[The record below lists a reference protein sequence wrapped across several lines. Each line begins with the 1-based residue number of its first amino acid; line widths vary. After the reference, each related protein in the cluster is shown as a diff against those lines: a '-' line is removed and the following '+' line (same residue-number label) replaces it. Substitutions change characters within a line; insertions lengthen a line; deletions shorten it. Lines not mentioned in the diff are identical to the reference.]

1 MKIAIISIVFPF
13 PVDNGGSA
21 GTYNLIEESRH
32 LHDITFICPNVSEER
47 KQGLQKLWPNVNIIT
62 TPQHKTDSVF
72 LKAYKFSLKAKQKL
86 SGVKSDYFF
95 PRSHLA
101 INDLSKC
108 YYPGFLEKIEDV
120 FLQNQFDIIQV
131 EFIEFAGLVHFL
143 PANTPKIFIHHE
155 IRFKRLEME
164 YNTLPNVSLADK
176 FHIEATKDL
185 EIGLLN
191 HYDKV
196 LTVSEQDQKYLAEA
210 GIQKEKL
217 YTSPLPIN
225 LKNEVLNQPFIF
237 KNKLVFLG
245 PENHYPNLDAVHW
258 FLENCWESLYKANPN
273 LKFQIVSKWSKE
285 FKKIHKDKKNIEFLG
300 FIENLSSILD
310 GAIMIVPLRIV
321 SGMRMKILESI
332 SWNVPIISTSDGAE
346 GLPMIDGKNCLI
358 ANDSKEFIDKVNL
371 LIRSNELANK
381 FITESQKITMND
393 YKIENCSKIR
403 NQVYQLLTNNK

>member
-1 MKIAIISIVFPF
+1 MKIAIISIVFPY

-21 GTYNLIEESRH
+21 GTFNLIEESRH
-32 LHDITFICPNVSEER
+32 QHDITFICPNVNEEK

-86 SGVKSDYFF
+86 SGVKTDYFF

-108 YYPGFLEKIEDV
+108 YYPGFLEKIEEV
-120 FLQNQFDIIQV
+120 FEQNQFDIIQV
-131 EFIEFAGLVHFL
+131 EFIEFAGLIHFL
-143 PANTPKIFIHHE
+143 PVNTPKIFIHHE

-164 YNTLPNVSLADK
+164 YKTLPNVSLADK

-185 EIGLLN
+185 EIALLN

-196 LTVSEQDQKYLAEA
+196 VTVSEQDHVYLAEA
-210 GIQKEKL
+210 GVVKEKL
-217 YTSPLPIN
+217 FTSPLPIK
-225 LKNEVLNQPFIF
+225 LKNEVLNQPFVF
-237 KNKLVFLG
+237 KNKLVYLG

-258 FLENCWESLYKANPN
+258 FLENCWDKISIANPN

-285 FKKIHKDKKNIEFLG
+285 FKKIHKNKKNIEFLG
-300 FIENLSSILD
+300 FVDDLSTVLD

-346 GLPMIDGKNCLI
+346 GLPMVDGENCMI
-358 ANDSKEFIDKVNL
+358 ANSSLEFIEKVST
-371 LIRSNELANK
+371 LIKSNELANK
-381 FITESQKITMND
+381 FVTESQKLTMND
-393 YKIENCSKIR
+393 YKIENCSQIR
-403 NQVYQLLTNNK
+403 NQVDNFIKNNK